1 MSKHQQ
7 NRTITNIS
15 CRGVRVLIAFVLGQ
29 AVQLIV
35 HAVALNFNMWS
46 SKQIPWCAAAGFII
60 TVAVFAGIR
69 IAVKEGKEEISRAD
83 DWRP

>member
-7 NRTITNIS
+7 KRTIVNIS
-15 CRGVRVLIAFVLGQ
+15 CRGVRVLIAFILGQ

-35 HAVALNFNMWS
+35 HAVALNFNMWNS
-46 SKQIPWCAAAGFII
+46 NQIPWCAAAGFII

-69 IAVKEGKEEISRAD
+69 IAVKEGKEEINRAD